1 MKNKII
7 VLGFPI
13 MSCQE
18 VGEALERLHEAT
30 TLSINELKENMEQ
43 VSKKFED
50 ASKFDFKKFNDI
62 SNEFNEKIIF
72 NDLKN
77 NKDKIYSG
85 LKKYRNVRRF

>member
-1 MKNKII
+1 MK
-7 VLGFPI
+7 
-13 MSCQE
+13 SCKE
-18 VGEALERLHEAT
+18 VSEALKELHRAT

-50 ASKFDFKKFNDI
+50 ASKFDFKKLHDI
-62 SNEFNEKIIF
+62 SNELNEKIIL